1 VLYLCLPHLRNDFPR
16 IAGPNV
22 QLVAFLT
29 FSATSGPCSSL
40 QDLRGGT
47 SQNDTTASKHAT
59 TQASCAARRYRKES
73 PGAPPR
79 CINTV
84 SAPKRTRG
92 FRSRLSRSPPSPPV
106 NDRAP
111 MWVLCRWPRRLTRY
125 RGVHRRRGSWRSSLA
140 TLPCSPDCVE
150 GEFYEVRVRPG
161 PFVVDRSICHFF
173 WYGGVASEGS

>member
-16 IAGPNV
+16 IAGPNF

-92 FRSRLSRSPPSPPV
+92 FRSRLSRSPPSPP
-106 NDRAP
+106 RE
-111 MWVLCRWPRRLTRY
+111 RPRSYVGAL
-125 RGVHRRRGSWRSSLA
+125 S
-140 TLPCSPDCVE
+140 
-150 GEFYEVRVRPG
+150 
-161 PFVVDRSICHFF
+161 
-173 WYGGVASEGS
+173 VASKAYSVPRSPPPARLLAFIFGHLTLFTRLRGRGILRRWDEKADPPGAQYP